1 VKAMKRSVLFGTL
14 TTIVVLIG
22 LIVVGP
28 QRIALADDSTGD
40 EELAQKLRDNSSRAQ
55 NQITAFTLQDGEV
68 TFAGIGADENTEVE
82 IGSVTK
88 TFTTELLRQQ
98 VESGDIDLET
108 TVDDIIEVEGSEVSD
123 VTMLELANHTSGLPR
138 LDKDNLGLVR
148 TIFTENPYAGISQD
162 DVFDAA
168 RNASLSGRGERSY
181 SNFGAA
187 LLGQLLAVNAD
198 SEYAELV
205 QENILDPAGMDATYV
220 GSESSIAEDAPR
232 GLAANG
238 RETDAW
244 GMDGYA
250 PAGAIRSTATDMS
263 KYAKFLLD
271 NSEFEFGWFP
281 EDSGGYWHNGGTGG
295 YSTML
300 IIDPNAKEAFYAN
313 GNTPQGV
320 EDLTRALRMKGEQ

>member
-1 VKAMKRSVLFGTL
+1 M
-14 TTIVVLIG
+14 
-22 LIVVGP
+22 
-28 QRIALADDSTGD
+28 
-40 EELAQKLRDNSSRAQ
+40 
-55 NQITAFTLQDGEV
+55 
-68 TFAGIGADENTEVE
+68 
-82 IGSVTK
+82 
-88 TFTTELLRQQ
+88 
-98 VESGDIDLET
+98 ESGDIDLET
-108 TVDDIIEVEGSEVSD
+108 TVGDIIEVEGSEVSD
-123 VTMLELANHTSGLPR
+123 VTMVELANHTSGLPR

-148 TIFTENPYAGISQD
+148 TIFTENPYAGITQD

-168 RNASLSGRGERSY
+168 RNASLSDGGEQSY

-198 SEYAELV
+198 SEYTDLV

-281 EDSGGYWHNGGTGG
+281 ENSGGVLAQRWHRWLLHHAD
-295 YSTML
+295 Y
-300 IIDPNAKEAFYAN
+300 
-313 GNTPQGV
+313 
-320 EDLTRALRMKGEQ
+320 